1 MSFFDGYPPR
11 VFGHRGAAGL
21 APENTLPSFALAVAL
36 GASYIE
42 LDVHGTR
49 DGKVVVLH
57 DPTLDRT
64 TNGTGL
70 VAAHTYEQLTALDA
84 GYRFTPDG
92 NSFPYRGQKICLP
105 TLESVLTL
113 HATPC
118 FNIEI
123 KQEHPAI
130 VETVIEIIERTA
142 TLDRVLLAAEHAPIM
157 TAIRSVVGDRIVT
170 GMSAVEVVE
179 FMDRFGRSDWAG
191 YRPPGRAL
199 QIPPRFGN
207 VELVTADTVATA
219 HRFGLEVHVWTVNE
233 TEEIGRLLDLGVDGI
248 MSDLP
253 GLVVAAVAERAGTT
267 PVA

>member
-1 MSFFDGYPPR
+1 MSFFDGDPPR

-21 APENTLPSFALAVAL
+21 APENTLPSFALSVAL
-36 GASYIE
+36 GAPYIE

-49 DGKVVVLH
+49 DGKVVVIH
-57 DPTLDRT
+57 DSTLERT
-64 TNGTGL
+64 TNATGAV
-70 VAAHTYEQLTALDA
+70 VAYTYEQLAALDA
-84 GYRFTPDG
+84 GYRFTTDG
-92 NSFPYRGQKICLP
+92 SSFPYRSQRICLP
-105 TLESVLTL
+105 TLESVLTI
-113 HATPC
+113 HATQC

-130 VETVIEIIERTA
+130 IEMVVEIIERTG

-157 TAIRSVVGDRIVT
+157 AVIRRVVGDRVVT

-179 FMDRFGRSDWAG
+179 FMDRFGRDDWAG

-207 VELVTADTVATA
+207 IELVTAGTVAAA
-219 HRFGLEVHVWTVNE
+219 HRLGLEVHVWTVNDAD
-233 TEEIGRLLDLGVDGI
+233 EISRLLDFGVDGI

-253 GLVVAAVAERAGTT
+253 GLAAAAVAARAGTT
-267 PVA
+267 PAA